1 MTSNAE
7 GCSLLMQD
15 CDVLGVSWGSLQL
28 TGCDAPRGGQGST
41 LSTNDMEAHACGVY

>member
-7 GCSLLMQD
+7 SRSLLMQD
-15 CDVLGVSWGSLQL
+15 CDVLGIRWDSLQL

-41 LSTNDMEAHACGVY
+41 LSTNGMEAHASRI